1 MLNDYNIN
9 FTFYETM
16 KSMTFWKNF
25 FKNTTMVNRYANNS
39 SVKKGCISDD
49 KLLIKY
55 TDNNGQILDIY
66 ISKCKN
72 INLYEL
78 EQLCDS
84 VGWVRRPLKKVK
96 TAIDHSFITVCLF
109 YKSKDSKKLIGF
121 ARATSDTVF
130 NATIWDVVIHAN
142 FQGKGLGKALMD
154 QIILHLRYA
163 DISTITLFAD
173 PQVVSFYRNIGFM
186 TDPDGVK
193 GMFWYPR

>member
-1 MLNDYNIN
+1 MVDFCFLSKNLLI
-9 FTFYETM
+9 FIM
-16 KSMTFWKNF
+16 AFWKKF
-25 FKNTTMVNRYANNS
+25 FKYTNMANCDSDS
-39 SVKKGCISDD
+39 SNLDIIYPLEDSV
-49 KLLIKY
+49 LIKNL
-55 TDNNGQILDIY
+55 DNNGCFEDIY
-66 ISKCKN
+66 ISTGKN

-96 TAIDHSFITVCLF
+96 TAIDHSFITICLF
-109 YKSKDSKKLIGF
+109 HKSHNTKKLIGF
-121 ARATSDTVF
+121 ARATSDKVF
-130 NATIWDVVIHAN
+130 NATIWDVVIHPD